1 MEETLKISLPIDEW
15 DPARGGAERYLVRF
29 TEAICARRHEV
40 TVLCLAARDGA
51 ALRPKGLQV
60 DILRVPRFPRWLR
73 ELSFASAS
81 ARAHRR
87 SGRDLLFAVR
97 HALEADVY
105 QPHGGCF
112 RAARRASRRSLP
124 PSRRWMHDLGAASRP
139 SLRVLLWL
147 DRQVFL
153 RSPRVV
159 TVSVSAKVEEDFRR
173 AYPDVAFRFE
183 RLHNAIDVER
193 FHDRDRA
200 ERSRELRARFS
211 IPERDRI
218 ALFVGH
224 GFRLKGLLHA
234 LEVIRRADAWHLVV
248 AGRDEAAPFMRQARR
263 LGVEGRVHFAGAVAD
278 PRPLYAACEALLQP
292 TYYDPCS
299 LSTLESLACG
309 TPVVTTAHNGAGELL
324 VKGGAGLVVEEP
336 CREAEMAAGLREM
349 EKRWGD
355 FRLAASSLA
364 PALSWPDHLS
374 RLEEILS
381 RALKTRS
388 VKSG

>member
-1 MEETLKISLPIDEW
+1 M
-15 DPARGGAERYLVRF
+15 
-29 TEAICARRHEV
+29 
-40 TVLCLAARDGA
+40 TVLCLTARDGA
-51 ALRPKGLQV
+51 ASRPRGLQV
-60 DILRVPRFPRWLR
+60 EGLRVPRFPRWLR

-112 RAARRASRRSLP
+112 RAARWASRRSLP

-173 AYPDVAFRFE
+173 AYPEVAFRFE

-211 IPERDRI
+211 IPQRERI

-224 GFRLKGLLHA
+224 RFRLKGLLHA
-234 LEVIRRADAWHLVV
+234 LGVIRLAAAWHLVV
-248 AGRDEAAPFMRQARR
+248 VGRDEPAPFLRQARR
-263 LGVEGRVHFAGAVAD
+263 LGVEGRVRIVGSVAD

-309 TPVVTTAHNGAGELL
+309 TPVVTTAQNGAGELL
-324 VKGGAGLVVEEP
+324 AKGGAGLVVGDPSREE
-336 CREAEMAAGLREM
+336 EMAAGLREL
-349 EKRWGD
+349 EARWED
-355 FRLAASSLA
+355 YHAAASSLT
-364 PALSWPDHLS
+364 PSLSWPNHIS
-374 RLEEILS
+374 RLEEILR
-381 RALKTRS
+381 RALKAR
-388 VKSG
+388 